1 MAAAKKK
8 TVAKKASA
16 SQPLPGWIWLMTG
29 LIIGLSATFFPKL
42 NQYFNQVN
50 EAETV
55 VTSTELETRDF
66 TFYTLLPEVD
76 ALTDTTPNTNTSTS
90 TSTST
95 AVKQLADESILFVL
109 QMGSFKDKQEA
120 TRLQA
125 QLLLLGTNAHIQDV
139 RVDGSQWF
147 RVTIGPSQDK
157 AHLTQVQ
164 KRLAKK
170 RITSRLFQVRS

>member
-1 MAAAKKK
+1 MAVAKKK
-8 TVAKKASA
+8 TTAKEASA
-16 SQPLPGWIWLMTG
+16 VRPLPGWIWLLTG

-42 NQYFNQVN
+42 NEHFNQTD

-55 VTSTELETRDF
+55 AANTELETRDF

-76 ALTDTTPNTNTSTS
+76 VVVDVAPRPSTDS
-90 TSTST
+90 
-95 AVKQLADESILFVL
+95 AVKQPIDKSVLFVL

-120 TRLQA
+120 TRLQT
-125 QLLLLGTNAHIQDV
+125 QLVSFDISANIQDV

-147 RVTIGPSQDK
+147 RVTIGPSHDK

-164 KRLAKK
+164 KKLAKK

>member
-66 TFYTLLPEVD
+66 TFYTLLSEVD
-76 ALTDTTPNTNTSTS
+76 ALTDTTPNTN

-157 AHLTQVQ
+157 SHLTQVQ

>member
-76 ALTDTTPNTNTSTS
+76 SLTDTTPN

>member
-8 TVAKKASA
+8 TTAGEASA
-16 SQPLPGWIWLMTG
+16 VRPLPGWVWLLTG

-42 NQYFNQVN
+42 NEHFNQTDK
-50 EAETV
+50 AETV
-55 VTSTELETRDF
+55 AASTELETRDF

-76 ALTDTTPNTNTSTS
+76 VVVDVAPRPSTDS
-90 TSTST
+90 
-95 AVKQLADESILFVL
+95 AVKQPVDKSILFVL

-120 TRLQA
+120 TRLQT
-125 QLLLLGTNAHIQDV
+125 QLVSFDISANIQDV

-147 RVTIGPSQDK
+147 RVTIGPSHDK
-157 AHLTQVQ
+157 AHLTQIQ
-164 KRLAKK
+164 KKLAKK

>member
-1 MAAAKKK
+1 MAASKKK

-76 ALTDTTPNTNTSTS
+76 SLTDTTPNTS

-120 TRLQA
+120 TRLHA

>member
-1 MAAAKKK
+1 MAVAKKK
-8 TVAKKASA
+8 TTAKEASA
-16 SQPLPGWIWLMTG
+16 VRPLPGWIWLLTG

-42 NQYFNQVN
+42 NEHFNQTD

-55 VTSTELETRDF
+55 AANTELETRDF

-76 ALTDTTPNTNTSTS
+76 VVVDVAPRPSTDS
-90 TSTST
+90 
-95 AVKQLADESILFVL
+95 AVKQPVDKSILFVL

-120 TRLQA
+120 TRLQT
-125 QLLLLGTNAHIQDV
+125 QLVSFDISANIQDV

-147 RVTIGPSQDK
+147 RVTIGPSHDK
-157 AHLTQVQ
+157 AHLTQIQ
-164 KRLAKK
+164 KKLAKK

>member
-1 MAAAKKK
+1 MAAAKRK
-8 TVAKKASA
+8 TTARKTSA
-16 SQPLPGWIWLMTG
+16 DRPLPGWIWLLTG

-42 NQYFNQVN
+42 NEYFNQTD

-55 VTSTELETRDF
+55 AASTELETRDF

-76 ALTDTTPNTNTSTS
+76 VVIDATPQPSTDS
-90 TSTST
+90 
-95 AVKQLADESILFVL
+95 AVRQPVDKSILFVL

-120 TRLQA
+120 SSLRA
-125 QLLLLGTNAHIQDV
+125 QLLLFGVSSNIQDV

-147 RVTIGPSQDK
+147 RVTIGPSHDK

-164 KRLAKK
+164 KKLAKK

>member
-1 MAAAKKK
+1 MAVAKKK
-8 TVAKKASA
+8 TTAKEASA
-16 SQPLPGWIWLMTG
+16 VRPLPGWVWLLTG

-42 NQYFNQVN
+42 NEHFNQTD

-55 VTSTELETRDF
+55 AASTELETRDF

-76 ALTDTTPNTNTSTS
+76 VVVDVAPRPSTDS
-90 TSTST
+90 
-95 AVKQLADESILFVL
+95 AVKQPVDKSILFVL

-120 TRLQA
+120 TRLQT
-125 QLLLLGTNAHIQDV
+125 QLVSFDISANIQDV

-147 RVTIGPSQDK
+147 RVTIGPSHDK
-157 AHLTQVQ
+157 AHLTQIQ
-164 KRLAKK
+164 KKLAKK

>member
-1 MAAAKKK
+1 MAVAKKK
-8 TVAKKASA
+8 TTAKEASA
-16 SQPLPGWIWLMTG
+16 VRPLPGWIWLLTG

-42 NQYFNQVN
+42 NEHFNQTD

-55 VTSTELETRDF
+55 AASTELETRDF

-76 ALTDTTPNTNTSTS
+76 VVVDVAPRPSTDS
-90 TSTST
+90 
-95 AVKQLADESILFVL
+95 AVKQPVDKSILFVL

-120 TRLQA
+120 TRLQT
-125 QLLLLGTNAHIQDV
+125 QLVSFDISANIQDV

-147 RVTIGPSQDK
+147 RVTIGPSHDK

-164 KRLAKK
+164 KKLAKK

>member
-8 TVAKKASA
+8 TTAGEASA
-16 SQPLPGWIWLMTG
+16 VRPLPGWVWLLTG

-42 NQYFNQVN
+42 NEHFNQTDK
-50 EAETV
+50 AETV
-55 VTSTELETRDF
+55 AASTELETRDF

-76 ALTDTTPNTNTSTS
+76 VVVDATPRPSTDS
-90 TSTST
+90 
-95 AVKQLADESILFVL
+95 AVKQPVDKSILFVL

-120 TRLQA
+120 TRLQT
-125 QLLLLGTNAHIQDV
+125 QLVSFDISANIQDV

-147 RVTIGPSQDK
+147 RVTIGPSHDK
-157 AHLTQVQ
+157 AHLTQIQ
-164 KRLAKK
+164 KKLAKK

>member
-66 TFYTLLPEVD
+66 TFYTLLSEVD
-76 ALTDTTPNTNTSTS
+76 ALTDTTPN
-90 TSTST
+90 TST

>member
-76 ALTDTTPNTNTSTS
+76 VVVDVAPRPSTDS
-90 TSTST
+90 
-95 AVKQLADESILFVL
+95 AVKQPVDKSILFVL

-120 TRLQA
+120 SRLQA
-125 QLLLLGTNAHIQDV
+125 QLILFGINAIIQDV
-139 RVDGSQWF
+139 RIDGSQWF
-147 RVTIGPSQDK
+147 RVTVGPSHDK

-164 KRLAKK
+164 KKLAKK